1 MKKLSVWLA
10 LAGLLTLSAA
20 RATTIV
26 EKFAANPLLNGWQIF
41 GDTNLFQWDPTNQDL
56 GVTWDA
62 TQTNSYY
69 YYPLGQTLTTNDSF
83 CVLFDLQLKDATASG
98 YGSEL
103 SVGLL
108 NFSDATNVNFSRAN
122 ATSPNVF
129 EFDYFPA
136 DDYGDPASIDA
147 TLADAATNFYFAYD
161 DQPLNPGVTYHILL
175 LHTAGTSTISG
186 EVFTNGQV
194 MTSLPIIYTSY
205 PAGDSGAFQL
215 DTVAVSS
222 YAGDGYGD
230 SILAHGTVANLAVAT
245 PLPVG
250 TVNAIAAG
258 KVRFA
263 SDTNWLYTLEQTT
276 DFQAW
281 SSAAPP
287 LPGNGTNLLLQATNL
302 PAAPSFYR
310 VRADLP

>member
-10 LAGLLTLSAA
+10 LAGWLTLSAA
-20 RATTIV
+20 HATTVV
-26 EKFAANPLLNGWQIF
+26 EKFTANPLLHGWQIF
-41 GDTNLFQWDPTNQDL
+41 GDTNLFQWNSTNQDL
-56 GVTWDA
+56 DVTWDS

-69 YYPLGQTLTTNDSF
+69 YYPLGLTLTTNDSF
-83 CVLFDLQLKDATASG
+83 CVLFDLQLKDATAFG

-108 NFSDATNVNFSRAN
+108 NFSEATNVNFSRAF
-122 ATSPNVF
+122 ATSPNLF

-136 DDYGDPASIDA
+136 DDYGDPPSIDA
-147 TLADAATNFYFAYD
+147 TLVDAATNFYFAYD
-161 DQPLNPGVTYHILL
+161 DQPLNPGVTYQILL
-175 LHTAGTSTISG
+175 LHSAGTSTISG

-194 MTSLPIIYTSY
+194 MTSLPNIYAGY

-215 DTVAVSS
+215 DTLAVSS
-222 YAGDGYGD
+222 YADDGSGD
-230 SILAHGTVANLAVAT
+230 SILAHGTVNNLAVAT

-258 KVRFA
+258 EVQFA
-263 SDTNWLYTLEQTT
+263 SDTNWVYTLEQTT
-276 DFQAW
+276 NFQTW
-281 SSAAPP
+281 SSAATP

-302 PAAPSFYR
+302 PAGQSFYR
-310 VRADLP
+310 VQATLP

>member
-10 LAGLLTLSAA
+10 LAGWLTLSAA
-20 RATTIV
+20 HATTIT

-41 GDTNLFQWDPTNQDL
+41 GDTNLFQWDSTNQDL
-56 GVTWDA
+56 DVTWDSS
-62 TQTNSYY
+62 QTNSYY

-83 CVLFDLQLKDATASG
+83 CVLFDLQLKDATVSD

-108 NFSDATNVNFSRAN
+108 NFSDATNVNFSRTD
-122 ATSPNVF
+122 ATLPNVF

-136 DDYGDPASIDA
+136 DDYGDPPSIDA
-147 TLADAATNFYFAYD
+147 SLVDTATNFYFVYD
-161 DQPLNPGVTYHILL
+161 NQPLNPGVTYHVLL

-194 MTSLPIIYTSY
+194 MSSLPIVYAGY
-205 PAGDSGAFQL
+205 PVGDSGAFQL
-215 DTVAVSS
+215 DTVAISS
-222 YAGDGYGD
+222 YAGDGFGD

-250 TVNAIAAG
+250 TINAIAAG
-258 KVRFA
+258 QVQFV

-276 DFQAW
+276 NFQAW
-281 SSAAPP
+281 SVAAPSV
-287 LPGNGTNLLLQATNL
+287 PGTVTNLVLQATNL
-302 PAAPSFYR
+302 PVSQSFYR
-310 VRADLP
+310 VSANLK